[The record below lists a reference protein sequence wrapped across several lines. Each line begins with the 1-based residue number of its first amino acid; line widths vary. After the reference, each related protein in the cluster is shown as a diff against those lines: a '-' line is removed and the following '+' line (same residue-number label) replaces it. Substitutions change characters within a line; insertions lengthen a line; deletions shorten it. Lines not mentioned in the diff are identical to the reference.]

1 MKTKRR
7 NQEGT
12 ALIFALI
19 FLLILSVMAA
29 SLMFLAQSET
39 WASRNYRLMTQGRY
53 GAEAGLNSAANY
65 LMFTYAPPGGVGD
78 PLANYDMTQAPVKYN
93 GADVVLSTTLANS
106 NYPNAAV
113 AGDFAAQVPRS
124 EGT

>member
-39 WASRNYRLMTQGRY
+39 WSSSNYRLMTQGRY

-65 LMFTYAPPGGVGD
+65 LMFTYAPPCGSGD
-78 PLANYDMTQAPVKYN
+78 PLASYAMTQSPLDYN
-93 GADVVLSTTLANS
+93 GADIVVSTPL
-106 NYPNAAV
+106 
-113 AGDFAAQVPRS
+113 
-124 EGT
+124 